1 MKESVLIKICLL
13 AIATGI
19 VIMFLSTKIIRP
31 KIFKIK
37 DISEKQNY
45 VEISGKIIQVST
57 SKSGTTFLKIK
68 DDTGTIDVI
77 IFKNSIKNINEIKTG
92 REVTITGKPEK
103 YKEKMEIIV
112 SSIQ

>member
-1 MKESVLIKICLL
+1 MKESLLIKICLV
-13 AIATGI
+13 AVIAGI
-19 VIMFLSTKIIRP
+19 LIMFFSTKLIKP
-31 KIFKIK
+31 KETKIE

-45 VEISGKIIQVST
+45 VEISGKIIEISR

-68 DDTGTIDVI
+68 DDTGIIDAVV
-77 IFKNSIKNINEIKTG
+77 FKDSIKNIEEIKSG
-92 REVTITGKPEK
+92 QEVIVKGKPEK